1 MAPIKRKRGRPSSA
15 EVLAHRASAA
25 EVLQGIDQQRMW
37 TKFLYSEDE
46 RVSLDAWKYL
56 NDRVH
61 GKPAQAVD
69 MTSKGEKVAAA
80 IVIDI

>member
-1 MAPIKRKRGRPSSA
+1 
-15 EVLAHRASAA
+15 
-25 EVLQGIDQQRMW
+25 LQEIDQQRMW

-61 GKPAQAVD
+61 GKPKQAVENTGPNGGPLELALKRVVTD
-69 MTSKGEKVAAA
+69 L
-80 IVIDI
+80 